1 MWKWTDDRP
10 DQPQR
15 PEGQRE
21 EGQQGNTVRSG
32 YWTRQRASGENAP
45 RPFYGNPHTR
55 QRGRGGGPPG
65 SFDFSRL
72 SAERSTSSAPQ
83 SRQSTPAEGE
93 EQPLGAVGG
102 EPLNQSLHPLQP
114 ESSDDR
120 QKLPFSADCNDRVQ
134 DLLDSRGGPTSQSAG
149 GLRDTTTKSEY
160 RPAEKMTRDPRGD
173 WIPRQDDRPI
183 VRPKDNKPDWSRL
196 EEARVRPFATRLPPM
211 GEKVDPNTSHGRFLT
226 GLLEKME
233 ERERRSQQGSLTDTD
248 SVRSYRLS
256 YSEKPKRLTKLGFP
270 FREDDESPASGGL
283 DEVER
288 LRKELRDARTT
299 INRLQEDGY
308 TSSASSYAKRD
319 ERPRYRRERAPEVK
333 NLKVPKFNGKD
344 FAGFRLAFMKC
355 AKLLR
360 WDEEQAQTQLICTCE
375 GTSRNV
381 LMSLP
386 EDTSVIDMLH
396 ALELRYG
403 INLSYATVDNKLVDI
418 RRKPG
423 ESLHS
428 LYDRV
433 VELARRADY
442 SPMERAYK
450 MRHAFFQALRTDME
464 LQHYVGRH
472 DKADPPSIDVTL
484 AYALQYEMTHGRRDL
499 SSSSSAKHVS
509 TTDCSFADTDDSE
522 AVHRLQFTS
531 LKQAKDPLIKQLG
544 MQQNEL
550 VELMK
555 KQAKLLEQHLD
566 QPRQA
571 DRSKTGRYSS
581 ATGQPSV
588 SQRTNKDYK
597 STNNK
602 KFVKKGRFDKRK
614 PGFKPKSKVNQIEE
628 QDEEEEQTEWEDA
641 TAEGGTSDCS
651 TPEPEEDHE

>member
-1 MWKWTDDRP
+1 MRV
-10 DQPQR
+10 QR
-15 PEGQRE
+15 QADWMRW
-21 EGQQGNTVRSG
+21 S
-32 YWTRQRASGENAP
+32 ASG
-45 RPFYGNPHTR
+45 
-55 QRGRGGGPPG
+55 
-65 SFDFSRL
+65 
-72 SAERSTSSAPQ
+72 
-83 SRQSTPAEGE
+83 
-93 EQPLGAVGG
+93 
-102 EPLNQSLHPLQP
+102 
-114 ESSDDR
+114 
-120 QKLPFSADCNDRVQ
+120 
-134 DLLDSRGGPTSQSAG
+134 
-149 GLRDTTTKSEY
+149 
-160 RPAEKMTRDPRGD
+160 
-173 WIPRQDDRPI
+173 
-183 VRPKDNKPDWSRL
+183 
-196 EEARVRPFATRLPPM
+196 
-211 GEKVDPNTSHGRFLT
+211 
-226 GLLEKME
+226 
-233 ERERRSQQGSLTDTD
+233 
-248 SVRSYRLS
+248 
-256 YSEKPKRLTKLGFP
+256 
-270 FREDDESPASGGL
+270 
-283 DEVER
+283 
-288 LRKELRDARTT
+288 KELRDARTT

-308 TSSASSYAKRD
+308 TSSASSYTKRD

-333 NLKVPKFNGKD
+333 NLQSPGNSMVKT

-509 TTDCSFADTDDSE
+509 TTDCSFADTGRLRGCTSF
-522 AVHRLQFTS
+522 AVH
-531 LKQAKDPLIKQLG
+531 
-544 MQQNEL
+544 
-550 VELMK
+550 
-555 KQAKLLEQHLD
+555 
-566 QPRQA
+566 
-571 DRSKTGRYSS
+571 
-581 ATGQPSV
+581 
-588 SQRTNKDYK
+588 
-597 STNNK
+597 
-602 KFVKKGRFDKRK
+602 
-614 PGFKPKSKVNQIEE
+614 
-628 QDEEEEQTEWEDA
+628 
-641 TAEGGTSDCS
+641 
-651 TPEPEEDHE
+651 EPETSKRPINQTAGHATERAS